1 MCVLFFPARVVLIL
15 YDDRIRLSLSVLQF
29 FVLTP
34 SVLNINKLQLLMTS
48 LNLSLWQAASK
59 RPALQLHCVSSPKNV
74 RKVSKK
80 RLRVLILHDNS

>member
-15 YDDRIRLSLSVLQF
+15 YNDRIRLSLSVLQF

-34 SVLNINKLQLLMTS
+34 SVLHINKLQLLMTS

-59 RPALQLHCVSSPKNV
+59 RPALKITLCFQP
-74 RKVSKK
+74 
-80 RLRVLILHDNS
+80 

>member
-15 YDDRIRLSLSVLQF
+15 YNDRIKLSLSVLQF

-34 SVLNINKLQLLMTS
+34 SVLHINKLQLLMTS

-59 RPALQLHCVSSPKNV
+59 RPALKLHCVSSPK
-74 RKVSKK
+74 K
-80 RLRVLILHDNS
+80 RPKSCKEKTSRFHFT